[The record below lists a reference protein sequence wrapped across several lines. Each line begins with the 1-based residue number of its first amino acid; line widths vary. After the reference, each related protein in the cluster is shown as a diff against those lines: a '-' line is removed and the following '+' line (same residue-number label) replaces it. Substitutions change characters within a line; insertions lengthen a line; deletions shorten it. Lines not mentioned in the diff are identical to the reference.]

1 MITTTVKI
9 DWSEDIEEKAMA
21 AVEKA
26 QVVLDEQ
33 IIKDSNYYAPHDTG
47 ALIDSALIASLIGQ
61 GQLHWDTPYARK
73 VYYGIDINFHKDQNP
88 NARALWFEA
97 AKANW
102 LVDWVNLANKEV
114 KKNL

>member
-1 MITTTVKI
+1 MISTTVTI
-9 DWSEDIEEKAMA
+9 QWEEDIEEKALA

-47 ALIDSALIASLIGQ
+47 ATIDSALIASLIGQ
-61 GQLHWDTPYARK
+61 GQLYWDTPYARK
-73 VYYGIDINFHKDQNP
+73 IYYGVDINFHKDQNP

-97 AKANW
+97 AKSNW
-102 LVDWVNLANKEV
+102 LQDWVRLADREV
-114 KKNL
+114 KGNL